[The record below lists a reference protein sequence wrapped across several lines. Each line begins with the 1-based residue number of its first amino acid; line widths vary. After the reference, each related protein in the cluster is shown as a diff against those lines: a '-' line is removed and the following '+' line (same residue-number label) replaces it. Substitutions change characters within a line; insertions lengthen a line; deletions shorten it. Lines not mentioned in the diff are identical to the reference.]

1 MSSEEQTAAGAAAA
15 ANAGADAD
23 TPADGSPEALQQA
36 LEAAQNEA
44 AQAKDQLLRLHAEMD
59 NLRRR
64 TTRDV
69 EAAHKFGQEKLM
81 GALVTVVDN
90 LERASTSATAAAA
103 SPEAAAIAEGVDL
116 SLQQFIDTLAR
127 FGVETLDPVGQPFD
141 PKFHQAMSMVENP
154 DMEPNSVMQV
164 LQKGYSLNGRLL
176 RPAMVVVSR
185 VAAPRIDERA

>member
-1 MSSEEQTAAGAAAA
+1 MSSEEQTAAGAAAT
-15 ANAGADAD
+15 ANAGAAAN

-36 LEAAQNEA
+36 LEVAQNEA
-44 AQAKDQLLRLHAEMD
+44 AQARDQLLRLHAEMD

-64 TTRDV
+64 TARDV

-81 GALVTVVDN
+81 AALVTVVDN
-90 LERASTSATAAAA
+90 LERASSSATAAAA

-141 PKFHQAMSMVENP
+141 PQFHQAMSMVENQN
-154 DMEPNSVMQV
+154 MEPNSVMQV
-164 LQKGYSLNGRLL
+164 LQRGYSLNGRLL

-185 VAAPRIDERA
+185 AAAPRIDERA

>member
-1 MSSEEQTAAGAAAA
+1 MSSEEHTAAGAAAA
-15 ANAGADAD
+15 ANAGADANA
-23 TPADGSPEALQQA
+23 PAEGSAEALQQA
-36 LEAAQNEA
+36 LETAQNEA

-103 SPEAAAIAEGVDL
+103 SPAASAIAEGVDL

-141 PKFHQAMSMVENP
+141 PQFHQAMSMVENP
-154 DMEPNSVMQV
+154 NMEPNSVMQV

-185 VAAPRIDERA
+185 AAAPRIDERA

>member
-1 MSSEEQTAAGAAAA
+1 MSSEEQSAGDGVDAS
-15 ANAGADAD
+15 AGSAPDD
-23 TPADGSPEALQQA
+23 PGTVQQA

-44 AQAKDQLLRLHAEMD
+44 AQAKDQLLRLHADMD

-81 GALVTVVDN
+81 AALVTVVDN
-90 LERASTSATAAAA
+90 LERASASATVAAA
-103 SPEAAAIAEGVDL
+103 SPEATAIAEGVDL
-116 SLQQFIDTLAR
+116 SLRQFIDTLAR
-127 FGVETLDPVGQPFD
+127 FGVETLDPLGQPFD
-141 PKFHQAMSMVENP
+141 PQFHQAMTMVENP
-154 DMEPNSVMQV
+154 HMEPNSVMQV

-185 VAAPRIDERA
+185 GATPRIDERA